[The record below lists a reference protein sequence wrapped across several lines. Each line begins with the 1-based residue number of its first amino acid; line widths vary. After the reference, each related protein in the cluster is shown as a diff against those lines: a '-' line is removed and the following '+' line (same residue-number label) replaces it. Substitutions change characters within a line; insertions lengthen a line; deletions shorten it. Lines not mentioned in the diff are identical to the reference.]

1 MLFPTR
7 NSWEISDLEAQ
18 SLPLYWNKE
27 WLKDELARTGS
38 AYFLAKKWNYPWGE
52 IKRLANHFGITSPT
66 QRGWVGK
73 YFMLEKQLL
82 RQIAEVKPAHQSRN
96 RWIVE
101 ALQAYLEEQKSQ
113 KKESPNLRQTD

>member
-7 NSWEISDLEAQ
+7 SSWELNDLEAKG
-18 SLPLYWNKE
+18 LPLYWNKE
-27 WLKDELARTGS
+27 WLKDELARTSS

-52 IKRLANHFGITSPT
+52 VKRLANHFGIASPT

-73 YFMLEKQLL
+73 YFMLDKQLL
-82 RQIAEVKPAHQSRN
+82 RDIAEVKPANQSRN

-101 ALQAYLEEQKSQ
+101 ALQAYYEEQQ
-113 KKESPNLRQTD
+113 GQGKKDPCSRETD